1 MSRKNALTNVKISVK
16 ISVISMVPTRGIPNP
31 LEKLKRLN
39 KPLKGTTY
47 PSEIENEKNNGLQLI
62 PSRVQPIPF

>member
-16 ISVISMVPTRGIPNP
+16 ISVISMVPTRGTPKP

-39 KPLKGTTY
+39 NPL
-47 PSEIENEKNNGLQLI
+47 
-62 PSRVQPIPF
+62 RVQPTPLKLKIKK